1 MEEADGKVELLEE
14 WLEDLDAKKERKQF
28 EERQYER
35 IWNAK
40 NG

>member
-14 WLEDLDAKKERKQF
+14 WLEDLDAKKERKQS